1 MGFNREEVYNKFN
14 GRCAY
19 SGTILDTDWEV
30 DHLFPKR
37 CAHFYEKE
45 AMVSYYKAP
54 GNHIDDIDNLMPCQK
69 IINHYKRGLFIEHF
83 RNSWLGNLHKR
94 LSKLPKNPKVQRSIN
109 RKQYLLKVAAY
120 FDITKD
126 KPFSRKFYFETIGS
140 TDELGEPKIQ
150 HTTAAQCH

>member
-19 SGTILDTDWEV
+19 SGTILEFDWEV

-45 AMVSYYKAP
+45 AMVNYYKAP
-54 GNHIDDIDNLMPCQK
+54 GNHIDDIENLMPCQK

-94 LSKLPKNPKVQRSIN
+94 LSKLPKNPKAQRSIN